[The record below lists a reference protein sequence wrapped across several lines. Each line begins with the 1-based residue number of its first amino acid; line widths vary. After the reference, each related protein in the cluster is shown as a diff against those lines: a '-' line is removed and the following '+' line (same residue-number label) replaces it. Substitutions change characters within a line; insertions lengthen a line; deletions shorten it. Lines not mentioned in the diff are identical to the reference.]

1 MNGARTSD
9 KVVILDRDGTIV
21 IDRGYLADPAGLEF
35 EPGAAN
41 GLRCLYSS
49 GYRLVVISNQSGV
62 GRGFFPLQRVVEMNA
77 RLRAMVE
84 EIGAKLEE
92 IYVCPHAP
100 NAGCECRKPGL
111 ALMTRA
117 ASELCFDP
125 ARAVVI
131 GDKQTDIE
139 FGHRAGATTIL
150 IAAGNAA
157 AEVAPTQPDYVAP
170 NLLEAAR
177 VVALLHPKVVST

>member
-1 MNGARTSD
+1 MNSARARD

-35 EPGAAN
+35 EPGAAD
-41 GLRCLYSS
+41 GLRCLYVQ
-49 GYRLVVISNQSGV
+49 GCRLVIVSNQSGV

-77 RLRAMVE
+77 RLHVMVE
-84 EIGAKLEE
+84 EIGAKLEG
-92 IYVCPHAP
+92 IYVCPHVP
-100 NAGCECRKPGL
+100 DAGCDCRKPALG
-111 ALMTRA
+111 LMTRA

-150 IAAGNAA
+150 IAANAPAEA
-157 AEVAPTQPDYVAP
+157 ARTLPDYVAP
-170 NLLEAAR
+170 NFLEAAR
-177 VVALLHPKVVST
+177 VVALLHP